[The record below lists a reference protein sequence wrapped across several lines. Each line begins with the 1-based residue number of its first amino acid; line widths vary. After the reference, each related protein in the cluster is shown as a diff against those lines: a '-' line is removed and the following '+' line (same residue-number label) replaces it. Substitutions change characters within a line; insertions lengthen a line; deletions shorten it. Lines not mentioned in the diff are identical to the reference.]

1 MTNSTV
7 QVFTEKEFKGDTAT
21 INTSDFNFDTKTSKT
36 IILITC
42 LITLCIFAFAF
53 YMCSRNDDM
62 YDRYNDMY
70 DRYNEFGQNTYI
82 YRNKW
87 MLMNGRGIYQ

>member
-42 LITLCIFAFAF
+42 LITLCIFAFTF
-53 YMCSRNDDM
+53 YMCSRNDDR
-62 YDRYNDMY
+62 YD
-70 DRYNEFGQNTYI
+70 DRYNEFGQNTYM